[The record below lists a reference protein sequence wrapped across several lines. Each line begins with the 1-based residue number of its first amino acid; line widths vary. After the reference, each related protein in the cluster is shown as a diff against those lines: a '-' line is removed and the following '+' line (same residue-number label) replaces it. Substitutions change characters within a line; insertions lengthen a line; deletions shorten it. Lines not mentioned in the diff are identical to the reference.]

1 MLARRVASTAA
12 TAELP
17 EAEMAVGDERAHVEL
32 RSEREGVA
40 VVILGRAR
48 LRRIPPV

>member
-1 MLARRVASTAA
+1 MLPRRLASTAA

-32 RSEREGVA
+32 RSEREGV
-40 VVILGRAR
+40 VVVVQSRER
-48 LRRIPPV
+48 LRQIATV